1 MMKPLLKTILL
12 LTTLLST
19 GAWTDE
25 SPFKIS
31 VETLMTK
38 ASSTGDA
45 SYLSMASLR
54 CAALLNTYLTLGATY
69 TDATNDGTVTQ
80 NLFKLGVTIAAQKM
94 TEHGAEQ
101 KMIDMIWEKAEADL
115 QSDSLK
121 YWEWLKD
128 NKETTGDY
136 FSTAPTFQRELEQC
150 NMLYSMGQ
158 PNSN

>member
-1 MMKPLLKTILL
+1 MKPLLKIMLL
-12 LTTLLST
+12 LAALLST
-19 GAWTDE
+19 GAWADK

-31 VETLMTK
+31 VETLMMK

-54 CAALLNTYLTLGATY
+54 CAALLNTYLTLVATY

-101 KMIDMIWEKAEADL
+101 KMIDMIVEKAEADL

-128 NKETTGDY
+128 NKESTGDY
-136 FSTAPTFQRELEQC
+136 FSSAPTFQRELEQC
-150 NMLYSMGQ
+150 TMLYSMGQ
-158 PNSN
+158 PNNN